1 MQIMLYMGML
11 GAGLASSLA
20 MLLLDSTGQ
29 LNQTSPPGVVRPH
42 QQIPIIQ
49 SARIVV

>member
-29 LNQTSPPGVVRPH
+29 LNQGNQTGPPGIVRPH
-42 QQIPIIQ
+42 QQ
-49 SARIVV
+49 